1 MMHGAR
7 YKTLMARGDTARQVP
22 LIQFIAQNA
31 RFVGAGFLLT
41 LLSSVGQT
49 FFISI
54 FSGHIR
60 TAFDLSHAAWG
71 TTYAIATFGSAIV
84 LIWAGGLTDILR
96 TRILG
101 ALVLLG
107 LAGAALFMARN
118 TSVLGLG
125 IALFLLR
132 FMGQG
137 MASHLASTAMA
148 RWFSA
153 QRGRALALSSLG
165 FSLGEA
171 VLPVTCVFLL
181 TLYSWQS
188 LWAVSAL
195 VAALSAP
202 LLYWMLQYERTP
214 QDMATEA
221 QSTGMQARQWRRAEA
236 LRHPLFWWMIPV
248 MIGPP
253 AFITAFFF
261 QQVPYAEGK
270 GWSHLVLVSAFPL
283 YTVMTVTFTQIA
295 GWIQDRFGLIHV
307 LGFAQV
313 PMVFAFVAFAAAPTA
328 GWLILGLFFVALTSG
343 TMPTWFRGFWAEFYG
358 TQHLGAIK
366 ALATAI
372 MVFGSAVGPVVTGA
386 GLDHGMTMDQQYL
399 WVSVYFIMSSAILY
413 AAIVRYRR
421 DL

>member
-1 MMHGAR
+1 
-7 YKTLMARGDTARQVP
+7 
-22 LIQFIAQNA
+22 
-31 RFVGAGFLLT
+31 
-41 LLSSVGQT
+41 
-49 FFISI
+49 
-54 FSGHIR
+54 
-60 TAFDLSHAAWG
+60 
-71 TTYAIATFGSAIV
+71 
-84 LIWAGGLTDILR
+84 
-96 TRILG
+96 
-101 ALVLLG
+101 
-107 LAGAALFMARN
+107 
-118 TSVLGLG
+118 
-125 IALFLLR
+125 
-132 FMGQG
+132 
-137 MASHLASTAMA
+137 
-148 RWFSA
+148 
-153 QRGRALALSSLG
+153 
-165 FSLGEA
+165 
-171 VLPVTCVFLL
+171 VFLL

-221 QSTGMQARQWRRAEA
+221 QSTGMQAHQWRRAEA